1 MMGKKVNKRDI
12 VDVTVV
18 SINPDLTVNILHSGN
33 VITRVQC
40 YGKPKIGNAK
50 AFKSL
55 SFYAVIQ

>member
-1 MMGKKVNKRDI
+1 MNKEVKRRNI

-18 SINPDLTVNILHSGN
+18 SVNPDLTVNILHNGN